1 LSYVGRDKRPSM
13 KGANI
18 KTLEHNSYS
27 MTRPTPRGFTE
38 KEMDYYSRQMVLKEV
53 GLDGQRRLRE
63 SKVCVVGAGGLGS
76 PILTQLASM
85 GVGTLRVVDRDI
97 VELSNLQRQHLYG
110 VHVIGVP
117 KVEAAEMRLRQI
129 NPFIDVEPVPLSVT
143 PGNAERI
150 ISGADVV
157 VDALD
162 SMRARYALNRA
173 TQRLGIPFV
182 HGAVIM
188 QVGNAT
194 TIIPGETACLECFQ
208 GGIDDAGLP
217 SCAVMGVHPAVIG
230 LIASVQV
237 SETVKL
243 LLGEKPVLANRL
255 LFADLSDLSLE
266 KITLAKVES
275 CPVCGSSPRGEPT
288 PIDYVSPEEI
298 CGREGRR
305 VFVFSPEEDQGL
317 DMEDVNRRLE
327 ENGYE
332 LTVRARMGTT
342 FTRGRVK
349 GSVLSSGV
357 TIIEG
362 LDDEEKATRLRDV
375 LTKIC

>member
-1 LSYVGRDKRPSM
+1 MSYAGRDKSPSM
-13 KGANI
+13 KGVNI
-18 KTLEHNSYS
+18 KTLGHHPYP
-27 MTRPTPRGFTE
+27 MTRPTPRDFTE
-38 KEMDYYSRQMVLKEV
+38 KEMDYYSRQMVLKEI
-53 GLDGQRRLRE
+53 GLEGQRRLRE

-110 VHVIGVP
+110 VHVVGVP
-117 KVEAAEMRLRQI
+117 KVEAAEIRLREL

-150 ISGADVV
+150 IAGADVV

-217 SCAVMGVHPAVIG
+217 SCAVMGVHPSIIG

-266 KITLAKVES
+266 KITLAKVET

-288 PIDYVSPEEI
+288 PIGHISPEEI
-298 CGREGRR
+298 CGREGNR
-305 VFVFSPEEDQGL
+305 VFIFSPEEDQKL
-317 DMEDVNRRLE
+317 NLEEVNRRLE
-327 ENGYE
+327 ANGCE

-349 GSVLSSGV
+349 GSILSSGV
-357 TIIEG
+357 TIVEG
-362 LDDEEKATRLRDV
+362 LEDEDEATRLKEL
-375 LTKIC
+375 LTEMR

>member
-1 LSYVGRDKRPSM
+1 
-13 KGANI
+13 
-18 KTLEHNSYS
+18 
-27 MTRPTPRGFTE
+27 
-38 KEMDYYSRQMVLKEV
+38 
-53 GLDGQRRLRE
+53 
-63 SKVCVVGAGGLGS
+63 
-76 PILTQLASM
+76 
-85 GVGTLRVVDRDI
+85 
-97 VELSNLQRQHLYG
+97 VEISNLQRQHLYG
-110 VHVIGVP
+110 VNVVGVP
-117 KVEAAEMRLRQI
+117 KVEAAEKRLREI
-129 NPFIDVEPVPLSVT
+129 NPFIDVEPVPLSLT

-173 TQRLGIPFV
+173 TQKLGTPLV

-194 TIIPGETACLECFQ
+194 TIVPGETACLECFQ
-208 GGIDDAGLP
+208 GGIDDASLP
-217 SCAVMGVHPAVIG
+217 SCAVMGVHPSIIG

-237 SETVKL
+237 SETVRL

-255 LFADLSDLSLE
+255 LFADLSDLTLE
-266 KITLAKVES
+266 KIKLARVET
-275 CPVCGSSPRGEPT
+275 CPVCGSSPRCEPA
-288 PIDYVSPEEI
+288 PIRHVSPEEI

-305 VFVFSPEEDQGL
+305 VFVFSPEEDQRL
-317 DMEDVNRRLE
+317 DLEDVNRRLE

-342 FTRGRVK
+342 FTRGAVK

-362 LDDEEKATRLRDV
+362 IEDEDKATRLRET
-375 LTKIC
+375 LTGER

>member
-1 LSYVGRDKRPSM
+1 MNRL
-13 KGANI
+13 
-18 KTLEHNSYS
+18 
-27 MTRPTPRGFTE
+27 TPGDFTE
-38 KEMDYYSRQMVLKEV
+38 DEIDYYSRQVALKEI
-53 GLDGQRRLRE
+53 GLDGQRRLRG
-63 SKVCVVGAGGLGS
+63 SRVCVVGAGGLGS

-97 VELSNLQRQHLYG
+97 VEVSNLQRQHLYG
-110 VHVIGVP
+110 VHVIGLP
-117 KVEAAEMRLRQI
+117 KVEAADMRLRQL

-143 PGNAERI
+143 PGNAGRI
-150 ISGADVV
+150 IEGADVV

-173 TQRLGIPFV
+173 TQRLGIPLV

-208 GGIDDAGLP
+208 GGIDDAGLL
-217 SCAVMGVHPAVIG
+217 SCAVVGVHPSVIG

-237 SETVKL
+237 SETVRL
-243 LLGEKPVLANRL
+243 LLGEEPVLANRL
-255 LFADLSDLSLE
+255 LFADLCDLSLE
-266 KITLAKVES
+266 KITLSKVET
-275 CPVCGSSPRGEPT
+275 CPVCGSAPRVKPA
-288 PIDYVSPEEI
+288 PIGHASPEEI

-305 VFVFSPEEDQGL
+305 VFVFSPEEDQRL
-317 DMEDVNRRLE
+317 DMDELNNRIQGH
-327 ENGYE
+327 GYE
-332 LTVRARMGTT
+332 LTVRSKMGST
-342 FTRGRVK
+342 FRRGDVK

-362 LDDEEKATRLRDV
+362 LEDKGNATRLREL
-375 LTKIC
+375 LTGLR